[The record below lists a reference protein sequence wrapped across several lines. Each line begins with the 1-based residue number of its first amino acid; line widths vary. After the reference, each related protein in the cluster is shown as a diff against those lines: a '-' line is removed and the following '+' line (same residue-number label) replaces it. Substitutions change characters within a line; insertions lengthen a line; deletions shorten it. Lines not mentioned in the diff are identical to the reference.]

1 MGWVDPVWEM
11 TKDET
16 GMNGIYQHFRPEE
29 KRFIDLAS
37 DWKAF
42 VERTYTEKLT
52 DFLDPRQQFIL
63 QSVLGDGPDVKL
75 SFFGGAS
82 FCERKRALIHPDY
95 MQPQADDFHI
105 SLYEIDYPRKFIKLE
120 HRMVLGSM
128 MSLGIKRDKFGDIIV
143 NGDRIQFFSC
153 QEIDGFLATHLNE
166 IGRAS
171 VALQK
176 LPQDKAMEW
185 EEEWAEFETTAASL
199 RLDAVLS
206 AVFSISRKKA
216 QSLIAQKLVKLNWK
230 TVEEPAAECYEGDMI
245 SARRFGRCKIIGVM
259 GETRKNKLRI
269 RVGMIK

>member
-1 MGWVDPVWEM
+1 
-11 TKDET
+11 
-16 GMNGIYQHFRPEE
+16 MNGIYQHFRPEE
-29 KRFIDLAS
+29 KQFIDSAL
-37 DWKAF
+37 DWIGF

-63 QSVLGDGPDVKL
+63 QSVLGEGKDAKL
-75 SFFGGAS
+75 SFFGGAP
-82 FCERKRALIHPDY
+82 FCERKRALICPDY
-95 MQPQADDFHI
+95 MEPQADDFHI
-105 SLYEIDYPRKFIKLE
+105 SVHEIDYPRKFITLE
-120 HRMVLGSM
+120 HRMVLGSI

-153 QEIDGFLATHLNE
+153 REIDGFLTSHLKE

-176 LPQDKAMEW
+176 IPLEKVMER
-185 EEEWAEFETTAASL
+185 EEEWDELETTAASL

-230 TVEEPAAECYEGDMI
+230 VVEQPAAECYEGDMI
-245 SARRFGRCKIIGVM
+245 SARKLGRCKIISVL

-269 RVGMIK
+269 KAGIIK